1 MVPAFYYQYSIEVKR
16 PWAPSKQ
23 NNLEEEEWIDLEQ
36 MDVDD
41 YVPTV
46 DLTSDSV
53 EKESEVE
60 TRIKNDLA
68 KHNKVL

>member
-1 MVPAFYYQYSIEVKR
+1 
-16 PWAPSKQ
+16 
-23 NNLEEEEWIDLEQ
+23 